1 MRSIFGKLVLA
12 PVIMAAAALA
22 SNTAMAENNVK
33 VPFSF
38 TAAGKVWPAGDYSVQ
53 KDNSADTV
61 TLKSKV
67 SSETFTFLV
76 GPGEPNPTD
85 SKISLNFDALNGTH
99 ALRTVQYGPQISGML
114 DRQPKHSSNMATSG
128 R

>member
-12 PVIMAAAALA
+12 PAILAAAALA

-38 TAAGKVWPAGDYSVQ
+38 TAAGKVWPAGDYSIQ
-53 KDNSADTV
+53 RDSAGSSV

-67 SSETFTFLV
+67 SSQAFTFLV
-76 GPGEPNPTD
+76 GPGEPSPTEK
-85 SKISLNFDALNGTH
+85 KITLNFDALNGTH
-99 ALRTVQYGPQISGML
+99 ALRTVQYGPEISGQL
-114 DRQPKHSSNMATSG
+114 DRQPKHSTSMATSG